1 MQDNRSLQK
10 QLDSLKQQ
18 LASASGSD
26 LMSQA
31 IEVKGISVLAT
42 VIEGAD
48 AKSLKTIADQVRS
61 KINKG
66 VFFLVAKEGDKA
78 SLVAGV
84 TNNLTSDLKA
94 GDLMQHVNAQIG
106 GKGEVVP
113 IWPWGPQQIFPQLPS
128 ALESV
133 SIWVEEKLS

>member
-1 MQDNRSLQK
+1 
-10 QLDSLKQQ
+10 
-18 LASASGSD
+18 
-26 LMSQA
+26 
-31 IEVKGISVLAT
+31 

-66 VFFLVAKEGDKA
+66 VFFLVAKEGNKA

-84 TNNLTSDLKA
+84 TSNLTADLKA
-94 GDLMQHVNAQIG
+94 SDLIQHVNSQIG
-106 GKGEVVP
+106 GKGGGRP
-113 IWPWGPQQIFPQLPS
+113 DMAMGAATDLTQLPS

-133 SIWVEEKLS
+133 FTWVEEKLS